1 MTKVVKQGR
10 MCRRVTSTLQHI
22 DFAWAESWVDGWR
35 RYTILISDL
44 QFDFK
49 HSLQTKSFH
58 FRLK

>member
-35 RYTILISDL
+35 RYTILICDL
-44 QFDFK
+44 HQFDFK
-49 HSLQTKSFH
+49 HLLQTCF
-58 FRLK
+58 FIFD